1 MTVLHP
7 QSTGPD
13 GLARLEQ
20 AWAKPRWFSLVT
32 EVNNTHIG
40 VIYIATGFLFFIGAG
55 ILALLM
61 RIQLAVPGNDFL
73 GHAIY
78 NQFFTMHGSVMMFLF
93 AVPIVEAFAV
103 LLLPSMIG
111 SRDMPFPRLS
121 AFGYWCYAI
130 GGTLV
135 FSSLF
140 FRVAPDGGWFM
151 YPPLTGPVFSPGI
164 NTEIW
169 ILGLAFVEIAA
180 IAAAVEI
187 IVGVLKTRAPG
198 MTLSKVPIF
207 AWYMLVT
214 AGMIALAMPAVIVAD
229 VLLELERGLN
239 MPFFDPSRGG
249 DPLLWQ
255 HLFWLFGHPEVY
267 IIFLPAAGMV
277 SMMLPSF
284 ARVPLVGYGLVVMA
298 AIAVGILSFGLWVHH
313 MYATGLPRMSLAFFA
328 VASTAISI
336 PMGIQVFAWIATLWE
351 GKPQLRVPMLFILG
365 FIFTF
370 TVGGLTGVMVATVP
384 YDWQV
389 HDTYF
394 VVAHFHYV
402 LIGGMVFPLFAA
414 FYYWTPLVSGRLMF
428 ERLGQ
433 WAFWLMFVGFNGTF
447 FPMHLTGLRGMPRR
461 VYTFAGDL
469 GLNWLNLI
477 SSVFAFVF
485 ALGVLVFVVDMVWHF
500 RRGAK
505 RPENPWGAPSLE
517 WVSGQASMG
526 FRSIMP
532 IDTRYPWWSHPDL
545 RTQMWEGRGF
555 LPDSPVLARESLL
568 TAPLSAAP
576 EQILRLP
583 GPSWIPF
590 IGAIGTAACFAG
602 VAIKHTAVALTGGMI
617 GLVAILL
624 WLWTMDAPMPRE
636 RADAGRGLALPLY
649 RNDSAS
655 VGWWGLMVTLVVD
668 GAVLAS
674 LIFTYF
680 FLWTAR
686 PMPWPP
692 DGSSLPGAVWPA
704 AMIALTL
711 AAWIACEVAA
721 RLNRTDRGLAT
732 GLALVL
738 CAALALGAG
747 WLMTLWPGHL
757 AIVPTTHAYGA
768 SFWTLVGYAAIHAGL
783 GAFAA
788 LWCCLRLALG
798 MVDSWR
804 SLTLHLAVLWW
815 RFTGPSVALLIV
827 ILAGFP
833 HVV

>member
-40 VIYIATGFLFFIGAG
+40 VIYIATGFMFFIGAG

-73 GHAIY
+73 GHEIY

-187 IVGVLKTRAPG
+187 VVGVLKTRAPG

-229 VLLELERGLN
+229 ILLELERGLN

-284 ARVPLVGYGLVVMA
+284 ARAPLVGYGLVVMA

-351 GKPQLRVPMLFILG
+351 GKPQMRVPMLFILG

-428 ERLGQ
+428 ERLGK

-500 RRGAK
+500 RRGPK
-505 RPENPWGAPSLE
+505 RSENPWGAPSLE

-532 IDTRYPWWSHPDL
+532 IDTRYPWWTNPDL
-545 RTQMWEGRGF
+545 RKQAWEGRGF

-602 VAIKHTAVALTGGMI
+602 VAIKHTAVALSGGI
-617 GLVAILL
+617 VGLVAILL

-692 DGSSLPGAVWPA
+692 EGSSLPGAVWPA
-704 AMIALTL
+704 AMIGLTF
-711 AAWIACEVAA
+711 AGWIACEVAA
-721 RLNRTDRGLAT
+721 RLNRADRRLAT
-732 GLALVL
+732 ALALVL
-738 CAALALGAG
+738 SAGLALAAG
-747 WLMTLWPGHL
+747 TLMTLWPGHL
-757 AIVPTTHAYGA
+757 AVNPTTHAYGA
-768 SFWTLVGYAAIHAGL
+768 AFWTLTGYAAIHAGL

-798 MVDSWR
+798 MIDSWR
-804 SLTLHLAVLWW
+804 SQALHLAVLWW
-815 RFTGPSVALLIV
+815 RFAAPSVALVLA